1 MARLTC
7 GIAGWLLLALVW
19 LDMINQRQAFNRY
32 TTAKFTIE
40 DYIEGFYDEL
50 NNWVKAGLKAP
61 EVFRCTPIAFGDRDS
76 GTTGQQLKATDIGE
90 RQPAFMQI
98 HSRRPMPMKSV
109 ITVYGIRYKVIQLRP
124 FTAAGFHCVVAAKE
138 LEK

>member
-1 MARLTC
+1 ML
-7 GIAGWLLLALVW
+7 GIAEWRLLALAW
-19 LDMINQRQAFNRY
+19 CKMINQKRAFNRY
-32 TTAKFTIE
+32 TTAPFTIE
-40 DYIEGFYDEL
+40 VYVEGFYDDK
-50 NNWVKAGLKAP
+50 NNWQSAALMEPKK
-61 EVFRCTPIAFGDRDS
+61 FKCTPIAFGDRDS

-98 HSRRPMPMKSV
+98 HSRIKMPMKSV
-109 ITVYGIRYKVIQLRP
+109 ITVYGIRYKVVQIRP